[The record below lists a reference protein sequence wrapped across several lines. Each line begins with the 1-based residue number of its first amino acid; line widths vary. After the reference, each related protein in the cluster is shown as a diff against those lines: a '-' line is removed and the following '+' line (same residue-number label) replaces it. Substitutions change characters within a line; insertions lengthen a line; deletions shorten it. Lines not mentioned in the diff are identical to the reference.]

1 MHNFSN
7 FRDLQADI
15 SRSSFTSDDS
25 SPPLSSTTS
34 LSKLRISVAQIQRS
48 RMKPPSQILNSAKGL
63 SLGHSSLFKRR
74 AMGESVR
81 ENYDSMDS
89 LRITPTVEDKELETG
104 RMGESAYE
112 PRTSHMRHNRR
123 SSIRR
128 RNSLVSKER
137 MQEVAD
143 LNFDDDRKVKR
154 E

>member
-7 FRDLQADI
+7 FHNLQADI
-15 SRSSFTSDDS
+15 SRSSLASDDS

-34 LSKLRISVAQIQRS
+34 ISKLRISVAQIQKS
-48 RMKPPSQILNSAKGL
+48 RMKPPSQILNSAKGF
-63 SLGHSSLFKRR
+63 SLGQSSLFKRR

-89 LRITPTVEDKELETG
+89 LRMTPTVEDKDLETE
-104 RMGESAYE
+104 RMVESAYE
-112 PRTSHMRHNRR
+112 PRTSNMRHNRR
-123 SSIRR
+123 TSIR

-137 MQEVAD
+137 IQELAD
-143 LNFDDDRKVKR
+143 LNFDDDRKVRR